1 MTLTYV
7 GSQIS
12 DTTHT
17 KRPSLVRQRQLGQ
30 KITGVIFPLTRIFE
44 KSRIMKTIFT
54 VACEIPGGYGE
65 YVDFNSKTS
74 LLDAGFVVFRPRL
87 IYNNSMDPNNDYD
100 RIFSPYFDSS
110 NRTRTYQGKPS
121 LPDDSSFQLKEAIT
135 HWRRELTDFIK
146 AGRTV
151 FTIMSS
157 REQVYVNTG
166 EKEHSGTGRNRQTTE
181 IVSPISNYDLLP
193 LSEEIV
199 ESKGTSMILNP
210 SEPLLKEY
218 WQEFGDES
226 EYHVHIKD
234 SKLLNPLVTTSTGNR
249 VVGAI
254 FKSKNGGA
262 LVALPWVEFNRQ
274 EFLTYEDD
282 PDGESTWTPE
292 AMEWGTKYVNAL
304 KSVDAAIRSR
314 SRATSIPQWAKD
326 EKFRT
331 RNETELSEELLRTQ
345 TDISELERQRDKIHE
360 RLESAGYLKPLL
372 FEQGSALETAI
383 LEAMRLM
390 GFSASGYRESDSEFD
405 AVLECPEGRC
415 IGEAE
420 GRDNKP
426 ISIHKMR
433 QLEVNIHEDFARD
446 EVSNPAK
453 GILFGNANR
462 LTPPPDRSNEHFTPK
477 CLTAAQRNGSALIRT
492 CDLFEVARALA
503 DNPDDEFATLCRQA
517 IFDASGEIVKFPA
530 VPAMETGKRSKKVQ
544 EKKSE

>member
-1 MTLTYV
+1 
-7 GSQIS
+7 
-12 DTTHT
+12 
-17 KRPSLVRQRQLGQ
+17 
-30 KITGVIFPLTRIFE
+30 
-44 KSRIMKTIFT
+44 MKTIFT

-87 IYNNSMDPNNDYD
+87 IYNNIMDSNNDYD

-110 NRTRTYQGKPS
+110 NRSRTYQGKPS

-135 HWRRELTDFIK
+135 HWRRELTDFIN
-146 AGRTV
+146 AGGTV
-151 FTIMSS
+151 FMIMSS
-157 REQVYVNTG
+157 FEQVYVNTG
-166 EKEHSGTGRNRQTTE
+166 EKEHSGNGRNRQTTE
-181 IVSPISNYDLLP
+181 FVSPLSNYDLLP
-193 LSEEIV
+193 LSAEIV
-199 ESKGTSMILNP
+199 ESKGTSMILSP
-210 SEPLLKEY
+210 RELLLKEY

-254 FKSKNGGA
+254 FQSKSGGA
-262 LVALPWVEFNRQ
+262 LVTLPWVEFNRQ
-274 EFLTYEDD
+274 EFFTYEDD

-292 AMEWGTKYVNAL
+292 AMEWGIKYVNAL
-304 KSVDAAIRSR
+304 KSLDGEIRSR
-314 SRATSIPQWAKD
+314 SRATSIPPWAKD

-331 RNETELSEELLRTQ
+331 RNETKLSEELLRTQ
-345 TDISELERQRDKIHE
+345 TNISALERQREKIHE
-360 RLESAGYLKPLL
+360 RLESAGYLRPLL

-390 GFSASGYRESDSEFD
+390 GFTASRYREADSEFD

-426 ISIHKMR
+426 ISINKMR
-433 QLEVNIHEDFARD
+433 QLEVNILEDLDRD
-446 EVSNPAK
+446 EVAQPAK

-462 LTPPPDRSNEHFTPK
+462 LTPPPDRSEEHFTPK

-492 CDLFEVARALA
+492 CDLFEVARALT
-503 DNPDDEFATLCRQA
+503 DNPDPKFAASCRKA
-517 IFDASGEIVKFPA
+517 IFDTAGDIVRFPA
-530 VPAMETGKRSKKVQ
+530 VPATELEKQSKKVQ
-544 EKKSE
+544 KKTSK